1 MVIVWDRIP
10 GRRPMTWLC
19 NSRDSGP
26 MCSDPSDD
34 LAAEFDRLV
43 LELGREQASRIW
55 LERFSGYDEGQT

>member
-1 MVIVWDRIP
+1 
-10 GRRPMTWLC
+10 MTWLC

-34 LAAEFDRLV
+34 LAVEFDQLV

>member
-1 MVIVWDRIP
+1 MF
-10 GRRPMTWLC
+10 
-19 NSRDSGP
+19 
-26 MCSDPSDD
+26 SDPSDD